1 MNDNLWEKINYLK
14 KDNKLYLDTTIYEY
28 DLSKANINSLYCNN
42 MISEDEY
49 KSLLTIDK
57 YSRELY
63 IGKKIQYENDHYKTS
78 KTYNTISSS
87 IKEAKR
93 RLFES
98 NNIDSN
104 KVIRIANDAVY
115 VEEQMEYRN
124 ISFDICN
131 NGRYM
136 TFHINKYSTLLMLN
150 RYNILIFFNI
160 LDEGKYMV
168 EVKGVNND
176 SLEYNSKFLEFICD
190 ILMYLQK
197 SDPNM
202 ALMKFQEFHNKYINR
217 QLPIEY
223 YMEFVNTQ
231 AYRIEQGTD
240 HVFTWGIT
248 SKSRFLDINNVDI
261 EFNYNILIE
270 IYAILIQLCN
280 NR

>member
-1 MNDNLWEKINYLK
+1 MDNLWEKINYIK
-14 KDNKLYLDTTIYEY
+14 KDKKLYLDTNIYEY
-28 DLSKANINSLYCNN
+28 DLSKANINALYCSD
-42 MISEDEY
+42 MISLNEY
-49 KSLLTIDK
+49 NALLTMDK
-57 YSRELY
+57 YDREVY
-63 IGKKIQYENDHYKTS
+63 IGRRIQSENKLYKKSD
-78 KTYNTISSS
+78 TYLTISSN

-104 KVIRIANDAVY
+104 KVIRIANDAIY

-124 ISFDICN
+124 TSFDLNN

-136 TFHINKYSTLLMLN
+136 TFHIN
-150 RYNILIFFNI
+150 RYNSLLALHNYTILIFFGI
-160 LDEGKYMV
+160 LDDGNYNV
-168 EVKGVNND
+168 EVKGVND
-176 SLEYNSKFLEFICD
+176 KSLEYNSAFLEFICD

-197 SDPNM
+197 TDPKIT
-202 ALMKFQEFHNKYINR
+202 LMKFQEFHNKYINR

-231 AYRIEQGTD
+231 AYRIDQGVN

-248 SKSRFLDINNVDI
+248 NKSKYLNIDNIDI
-261 EFNYNILIE
+261 EFNYNILRELYSIIIE
-270 IYAILIQLCN
+270 L